1 MNSLM
6 INHEITQHNQNA
18 ARQRLARVLDKIA
31 PDRAMNLRTARLLA
45 AIQRH
50 PQPFRQKFPGWLEK
64 NRLLFDLFELAALR
78 MRDAGRES
86 LSARKIADRIR
97 RQGRPLNNDFVPD
110 MARLY
115 NALHSEQNLFTLQRR

>member
-1 MNSLM
+1 MNRR
-6 INHEITQHNQNA
+6 TT
-18 ARQRLARVLDKIA
+18 RLIENIR
-31 PDRAMNLRTARLLA
+31 
-45 AIQRH
+45 RH
-50 PQPFRQKFPGWLEK
+50 PLQFRQKFPEWLEK
-64 NRLLFDLFELAALR
+64 NRPLFDLFELAALR

-115 NALHSEQNLFTLQRR
+115 NALHPEPPFFLLQRR